1 MAPQL
6 ESPSSS
12 SDQEFTYMAI
22 GMGAGAVPGIIIG
35 LLISLAVGHAAM
47 WVSITGGA
55 GIVVG
60 LLVSVLLYKKK
71 KKRENA

>member
-22 GMGAGAVPGIIIG
+22 GMGTGAVPGIIIG